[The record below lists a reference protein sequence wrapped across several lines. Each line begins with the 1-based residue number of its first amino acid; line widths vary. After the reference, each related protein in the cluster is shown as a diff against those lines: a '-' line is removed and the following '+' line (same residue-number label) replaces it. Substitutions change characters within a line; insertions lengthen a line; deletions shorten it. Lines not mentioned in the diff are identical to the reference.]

1 MFLRGACSRPS
12 SASFV
17 HRPLLFPTGKT
28 DILSDPEQTYTLVI
42 HKTLWIRGWITA
54 LFNVRRFLI
63 TPHARKT
70 ASLLSRV
77 GPLDARL
84 GTTVMRTPKH

>member
-17 HRPLLFPTGKT
+17 HRPLLLPTGKT
-28 DILSDPEQTYTLVI
+28 DILSDPEQTYTLLI

-63 TPHARKT
+63 TPHA
-70 ASLLSRV
+70 
-77 GPLDARL
+77 
-84 GTTVMRTPKH
+84 